1 MKGAS
6 DITKLKFE
14 YNNENIVPISTW
26 LSELNIIYIKFQKT
40 DNTTVNIACNDLIKY
55 IKSND

>member
-1 MKGAS
+1 VRGAS

-14 YNNENIVPISTW
+14 YNNKKIVPISTW

-40 DNTTVNIACNDLIKY
+40 DNTTINIAYNDLTKY
-55 IKSND
+55 IKLNN

>member
-1 MKGAS
+1 MRGAS

-14 YNNENIVPISTW
+14 YNNEKIVPISTW

-40 DNTTVNIACNDLIKY
+40 DNTTINIAYNDLTKY
-55 IKSND
+55 IKLNN

>member
-55 IKSND
+55 VKSND

>member
-1 MKGAS
+1 MRGAS

-14 YNNENIVPISTW
+14 YNNKKIVPISTW

-40 DNTTVNIACNDLIKY
+40 DNTTINIAYNDLTKY
-55 IKSND
+55 IKLNN

>member
-26 LSELNIIYIKFQKT
+26 LSELNIIYIKFQKI
-40 DNTTVNIACNDLIKY
+40 DNTTVNIACKDLIKY

>member
-26 LSELNIIYIKFQKT
+26 LSELNIIYIKFQK
-40 DNTTVNIACNDLIKY
+40 NR
-55 IKSND
+55 